1 MDLNELTQGEEITP
15 KIIKKVFAKHITKH
29 GEEYRY
35 SDEFTDIIITETDGE
50 MYLVKVET
58 VEIFNDLQQCK
69 VATTNQL
76 RAFLTIAG
84 RRDIAEKIL

>member
-1 MDLNELTQGEEITP
+1 MDLNELTQGEEIKP
-15 KIIKKVFAKHITKH
+15 EIIKKVFAKD

-35 SDEFTDIIITETDGE
+35 SDEFTDITIKETDGE
-50 MYLVKVET
+50 MYLVKGEN

>member
-1 MDLNELTQGEEITP
+1 MDLNELTQGEEIKP
-15 KIIKKVFAKHITKH
+15 EIIKKVFAKV

-35 SDEFTDIIITETDGE
+35 YDEHSDITIKEAANGKWDVNIE
-50 MYLVKVET
+50 NYNSYSYCR
-58 VEIFNDLQQCK
+58 I
-69 VATTNQL
+69 TTNNQL

>member
-15 KIIKKVFAKHITKH
+15 EIIKKVFAKHITKD

-35 SDEFTDIIITETDGE
+35 YDEFTDIIIKETDGE
-50 MYLVKVET
+50 MWAIVIIN
-58 VEIFNDLQQCK
+58 VEIHND
-69 VATTNQL
+69 VAYCTVANVNQL

>member
-15 KIIKKVFAKHITKH
+15 EIIKKIFAKH

-35 SDEFTDIIITETDGE
+35 SDEFTDITIKETDGE
-50 MYLVKVET
+50 MYLVKVEN

-76 RAFLTIAG
+76 RAFLIIAG

>member
-1 MDLNELTQGEEITP
+1 MDLNELTQGEEITTE
-15 KIIKKVFAKHITKH
+15 IIKKVFAKHLTKD

-35 SDEFTDIIITETDGE
+35 SDEFTDIIINETDGE
-50 MYLVKVET
+50 MWAIVIIY
-58 VEIFNDLQQCK
+58 VEIHNG
-69 VATTNQL
+69 VAYCTVANVNQL